1 MVTGP
6 YGITHGRPPVGFVR
20 PLVLFVI
27 AFTQLLF
34 LFAMSTPP
42 TPPLPAGPVS
52 PLTNPAGTGDCC
64 CSPPAPVPT
73 AAAPPPPSS
82 PVTQYLPAAA
92 SLLLLGVGLGLEH
105 WRVAWFT
112 LPVQL
117 AVFGTAYLLVG
128 GHVLRLAVR
137 HLRRGEPFN
146 EFFLMSLATLGAFAI
161 GEYAEGVSV
170 MLFYVIGEHFQG
182 AAVARSRRSIKALL
196 DNRPQW
202 VHLLQH
208 GQPVAVDPRQVRPG
222 DVIQVKAGE
231 RVALDGVVLGEG
243 SDFDVAALTGEPR
256 PETRKR
262 GEAVPAGA
270 INLSR
275 LVDLRVT
282 ARYED
287 SALAKVLQLVEEAAG
302 RKAKTQLFISRFAK
316 VYTPI
321 VVGLATAITLLPY
334 FLVTDY
340 VFSDWLYRALVF
352 LVISCPCALV
362 VSIPL
367 GYFGGIGAAS
377 RQGILFKGATY
388 LDLIAKA
395 DTVVLDK
402 TGTLTEGV
410 FAVQEVVAQGLSEAE
425 LLPLAAALES
435 KSDHPVARAV
445 TAASGGAAA
454 ALPVTEVEELAGHGI
469 RGRVA
474 GRPVTLGNARL
485 FRQLGIAYPAEA
497 DDRADT
503 VVLAALDGR
512 YAGLF
517 VLGDRLRP
525 DAVRGVAALR
535 KAGVARVVMLSGD
548 RQAAV
553 DEVARALGIAE
564 AYGDLLPADKVAR
577 LEALRTPGR
586 TVAFAGDGINDAP
599 VLARADVGIAMGGR
613 GADLAVEA
621 ADVVIATDQPLKLA
635 AAIRIGRRTRQI
647 VWQNIGLAFGV
658 KLGVMLLGAFGVATL
673 WEAVFA
679 DVGVALLAIL
689 NAIRVGRGDS

>member
-1 MVTGP
+1 MSAPHVPPVTGP
-6 YGITHGRPPVGFVR
+6 LPSPGTPVAAPCPP
-20 PLVLFVI
+20 
-27 AFTQLLF
+27 AD
-34 LFAMSTPP
+34 A
-42 TPPLPAGPVS
+42 
-52 PLTNPAGTGDCC
+52 GDCC
-64 CSPPAPVPT
+64 CSPPAPAGAVP
-73 AAAPPPPSS
+73 AATVAPPS
-82 PVTQYLPAAA
+82 PVAQYLPAAA
-92 SLLLLGVGLGLEH
+92 SLLLLGVGLGLEQ
-105 WRVAWFT
+105 WGGAWFT
-112 LPVQL
+112 LPFQL
-117 AVFGTAYLLVG
+117 AVFGAAYLLVG
-128 GHVLRLAVR
+128 GHVLKLAVQ
-137 HLRRGEPFN
+137 HLRRGQPFN

-196 DNRPQW
+196 DNRPQ
-202 VHLLQH
+202 VAHVLQH

-231 RVALDGVVLGEG
+231 RVALDGVLLGEV

-256 PETRKR
+256 PETRRR

-270 INLSR
+270 INLTR
-275 LVDLRVT
+275 LAELRVT

-302 RKAKTQLFISRFAK
+302 RKARTQLFISRFAR

-321 VVGLATAITLLPY
+321 VVALATAITLLPY
-334 FLVTDY
+334 FFVADY
-340 VFSDWLYRALVF
+340 VLADWLYRALVF
-352 LVISCPCALV
+352 LVVSCPCALV

-377 RQGILFKGATY
+377 RQGILFKGATF

-410 FAVQEVVAQGLSEAE
+410 FAVQQVLAPGGDGAE
-425 LLPLAAALES
+425 LLAVAAALES

-445 TAASGGAAA
+445 VAAAGGAVNAPA
-454 ALPVTEVEELAGHGI
+454 VTDVEELAGHGI

-474 GRPVTLGNARL
+474 GRPVVLGNARL
-485 FRQLGIAYPAEA
+485 FGQLGIACPPEA
-497 DDRADT
+497 DRPAGT

-525 DAVRGVAALR
+525 DAARTVAALK
-535 KAGVARVVMLSGD
+535 KAGVSRVVMLSGD

-553 DEVARALGIAE
+553 DAVARQLGIAE
-564 AYGDLLPADKVAR
+564 AYGDLLPADKVQR
-577 LEALRTPGR
+577 LEALRAPGR

-599 VLARADVGIAMGGR
+599 VLARADVGLAMGGR

-621 ADVVIATDQPLKLA
+621 ADVVIATDQPLKIA
-635 AAIRIGRRTRQI
+635 TAIRIGRRTRQI
-647 VWQNIGLAFGV
+647 VWQNIALAFGV

-689 NAIRVGRGDS
+689 NAIRIGRARF

>member
-1 MVTGP
+1 V
-6 YGITHGRPPVGFVR
+6 
-20 PLVLFVI
+20 
-27 AFTQLLF
+27 A
-34 LFAMSTPP
+34 
-42 TPPLPAGPVS
+42 
-52 PLTNPAGTGDCC
+52 
-64 CSPPAPVPT
+64 
-73 AAAPPPPSS
+73 
-82 PVTQYLPAAA
+82 QYLPAAA

-112 LPVQL
+112 LPVQG
-117 AVFGTAYLLVG
+117 AVFGAAYLLVG

-137 HLRRGEPFN
+137 HLRRGQPFN

-196 DNRPQW
+196 DNRPQR

-208 GQPVAVDPRQVRPG
+208 GQPVAADPRQVRPG

-256 PETRKR
+256 PETRRR

-334 FLVTDY
+334 FFAADY

-410 FAVQEVVAQGLSEAE
+410 FAVQEVVTQGISEAE
-425 LLPLAAALES
+425 LVPIAAALES

-445 TAASGGAAA
+445 AAAGGGAAA
-454 ALPVTEVEELAGHGI
+454 ALLVTEVEEIAGHGI

-485 FRQLGIAYPAEA
+485 FRQLGLAYPSQADGRAES
-497 DDRADT
+497 

-525 DAVRGVAALR
+525 DAIRAVAALR
-535 KAGVARVVMLSGD
+535 KAGVTRVVMLSGD

-553 DEVARALGIAE
+553 DEVARQLGITE
-564 AYGDLLPADKVAR
+564 AYGDLLPADKVTR
-577 LEALRTPGR
+577 LEALRAPGR

-689 NAIRVGRGDS
+689 NAIRVGRVES

>member
-1 MVTGP
+1 
-6 YGITHGRPPVGFVR
+6 
-20 PLVLFVI
+20 
-27 AFTQLLF
+27 
-34 LFAMSTPP
+34 MSTPP
-42 TPPLPAGPVS
+42 IPPLPAVPVA
-52 PLTNPAGTGDCC
+52 PQTTPAACTPAGTDDCC
-64 CSPPAPVPT
+64 GSPPAPGP
-73 AAAPPPPSS
+73 AAAASPS
-82 PVTQYLPAAA
+82 PVAQYLPAAA
-92 SLLLLGVGLGLEH
+92 SLLLLGLGLGLEH

-112 LPVQL
+112 LPVQGV
-117 AVFGTAYLLVG
+117 VFGAAYLLVG

-137 HLRRGEPFN
+137 HLRRGQPFN

-196 DNRPQW
+196 DNRPQQ
-202 VHLLQH
+202 VHLLKH

-275 LVDLRVT
+275 VADLRVT

-334 FLVTDY
+334 FFVTDY
-340 VFSDWLYRALVF
+340 VFADWLYRALVF

-410 FAVQEVVAQGLSEAE
+410 FAVQEVVTQGLSETE
-425 LLPLAAALES
+425 LVSLAAALES
-435 KSDHPVARAV
+435 KSNHPVARAV
-445 TAASGGAAA
+445 AAVGGAAT

-474 GRPVTLGNARL
+474 GRPVVLGNARL

-497 DDRADT
+497 DSRAGT

-525 DAVRGVAALR
+525 DAIRGVAALR
-535 KAGVARVVMLSGD
+535 KAGVTRVVMLSGD

-553 DEVARALGIAE
+553 DAVARPLGIDE
-564 AYGDLLPADKVAR
+564 AYGDLLPADKVTH
-577 LEALRTPGR
+577 LEALRAPGR

-689 NAIRVGRGDS
+689 NAIRVGRGI

>member
-1 MVTGP
+1 
-6 YGITHGRPPVGFVR
+6 
-20 PLVLFVI
+20 
-27 AFTQLLF
+27 
-34 LFAMSTPP
+34 
-42 TPPLPAGPVS
+42 VS
-52 PLTNPAGTGDCC
+52 
-64 CSPPAPVPT
+64 
-73 AAAPPPPSS
+73 
-82 PVTQYLPAAA
+82 QYLPAAA
-92 SLLLLGVGLGLEH
+92 SLLLLGVGLGLEYG
-105 WRVAWFT
+105 RVAWFT

-137 HLRRGEPFN
+137 HLRRGQPFN

-196 DNRPQW
+196 DNRPQQ
-202 VHLLQH
+202 VHRLLH

-231 RVALDGVVLGEG
+231 RVALDGVVLEG
-243 SDFDVAALTGEPR
+243 SSDFDVAALTGEPR
-256 PETRKR
+256 PETRKQ

-321 VVGLATAITLLPY
+321 VVGLATAITFLPY
-334 FLVTDY
+334 FFVADY
-340 VFSDWLYRALVF
+340 AFSDWLYRALVF
-352 LVISCPCALV
+352 LVVSCPCALV

-367 GYFGGIGAAS
+367 GYFGGIGAGS

-410 FAVQEVVAQGLSEAE
+410 FAVQEVVAQGLPEAE
-425 LLPLAAALES
+425 LVALAAALES

-445 TAASGGAAA
+445 AAAAGGGA
-454 ALPVTEVEELAGHGI
+454 ALPVTEAEELAGHGI

-474 GRPVTLGNARL
+474 GRPLVLGNARF

-497 DDRADT
+497 DDRAGT

-512 YAGLF
+512 YAGRF

-525 DAVRGVAALR
+525 DAVRAVAALR
-535 KAGVARVVMLSGD
+535 QAGVSRVVMLSGD

-553 DEVARALGIAE
+553 DAVARSLGIAE
-564 AYGDLLPADKVAR
+564 AYGDLLPADKVTR
-577 LEALRTPGR
+577 LEALRAPGR

-635 AAIRIGRRTRQI
+635 MAIRIGRRTRQI

-689 NAIRVGRGDS
+689 NAIRVGKGLES

>member
-1 MVTGP
+1 
-6 YGITHGRPPVGFVR
+6 
-20 PLVLFVI
+20 
-27 AFTQLLF
+27 
-34 LFAMSTPP
+34 
-42 TPPLPAGPVS
+42 
-52 PLTNPAGTGDCC
+52 
-64 CSPPAPVPT
+64 
-73 AAAPPPPSS
+73 
-82 PVTQYLPAAA
+82 
-92 SLLLLGVGLGLEH
+92 
-105 WRVAWFT
+105 
-112 LPVQL
+112 
-117 AVFGTAYLLVG
+117 
-128 GHVLRLAVR
+128 
-137 HLRRGEPFN
+137 
-146 EFFLMSLATLGAFAI
+146 
-161 GEYAEGVSV
+161 
-170 MLFYVIGEHFQG
+170 
-182 AAVARSRRSIKALL
+182 
-196 DNRPQW
+196 
-202 VHLLQH
+202 
-208 GQPVAVDPRQVRPG
+208 
-222 DVIQVKAGE
+222 
-231 RVALDGVVLGEG
+231 
-243 SDFDVAALTGEPR
+243 
-256 PETRKR
+256 
-262 GEAVPAGA
+262 
-270 INLSR
+270 
-275 LVDLRVT
+275 
-282 ARYED
+282 
-287 SALAKVLQLVEEAAG
+287 
-302 RKAKTQLFISRFAK
+302 
-316 VYTPI
+316 
-321 VVGLATAITLLPY
+321 
-334 FLVTDY
+334 
-340 VFSDWLYRALVF
+340 
-352 LVISCPCALV
+352 VISCPCALV

-410 FAVQEVVAQGLSEAE
+410 FAVQEVVTQGISEAE
-425 LLPLAAALES
+425 LVPIAAALES

-445 TAASGGAAA
+445 AAAGGGAAA
-454 ALPVTEVEELAGHGI
+454 ALLVTEVEEIAGHGI

-497 DDRADT
+497 DGRAGS

-525 DAVRGVAALR
+525 DAIQAVAALR
-535 KAGVARVVMLSGD
+535 KAGVTRVVMLSGD

-553 DEVARALGIAE
+553 DEVARQLGITE
-564 AYGDLLPADKVAR
+564 AYGDLLPADKVTR
-577 LEALRTPGR
+577 LEALRAPGR

-613 GADLAVEA
+613 GADLAIEA

-689 NAIRVGRGDS
+689 NAIRVGRVER

>member
-1 MVTGP
+1 MSTSNPHLHTTGP
-6 YGITHGRPPVGFVR
+6 V
-20 PLVLFVI
+20 
-27 AFTQLLF
+27 A
-34 LFAMSTPP
+34 PP
-42 TPPLPAGPVS
+42 TIPLPVAACP
-52 PLTNPAGTGDCC
+52 PAHSGDCC
-64 CSPPAPVPT
+64 CSSPAPVATQAVPVAAPPAPQ
-73 AAAPPPPSS
+73 S
-82 PVTQYLPAAA
+82 PVTQYLPAAT
-92 SLLLLGVGLGLEH
+92 SLLLLGTGLGLEY
-105 WRVAWFT
+105 WGVAWFT
-112 LPVQL
+112 GAAQL
-117 AVFGTAYLLVG
+117 VVFGAAYLLVG

-137 HLRRGEPFN
+137 HLRRGQPFN

-202 VHLLQH
+202 VQLLRN
-208 GQPVAVDPRQVRPG
+208 GQPVTTDPRQVQPG

-256 PETRKR
+256 PETRRR

-302 RKAKTQLFISRFAK
+302 RKAKTQLFISRFAQ

-321 VVGLATAITLLPY
+321 VVALATAITLLPY
-334 FLVTDY
+334 FFVADY
-340 VFSDWLYRALVF
+340 VLGDWLYRALVF

-377 RQGILFKGATY
+377 RRGILFKGATY

-395 DTVVLDK
+395 DTVVVDK

-410 FAVQEVVAQGLSEAE
+410 FAVQQVVPHGVDRAE
-425 LLPLAAALES
+425 LVALAAALES

-445 TAASGGAAA
+445 AAA
-454 ALPVTEVEELAGHGI
+454 GTGSALPVTEVEELPGYGI
-469 RGRVA
+469 RGRVN

-485 FRQLGIAYPAEA
+485 FRQLGIALPPEA
-497 DDRADT
+497 DDRAGS

-512 YAGLF
+512 YAGRF

-525 DAVRGVAALR
+525 DAIRSIAALK
-535 KAGVARVVMLSGD
+535 KAGVTRVVMLSGD

-553 DEVARALGIAE
+553 DEVARQVGITE

-577 LEALRTPGR
+577 LEALREPGR

-621 ADVVIATDQPLKLA
+621 ADVVIATDHPYKMVE
-635 AAIRIGRRTRQI
+635 AIRIGRRTRRI

-689 NAIRVGRGDS
+689 NAMRVGGSEQ

>member
-1 MVTGP
+1 
-6 YGITHGRPPVGFVR
+6 
-20 PLVLFVI
+20 
-27 AFTQLLF
+27 
-34 LFAMSTPP
+34 
-42 TPPLPAGPVS
+42 
-52 PLTNPAGTGDCC
+52 
-64 CSPPAPVPT
+64 
-73 AAAPPPPSS
+73 
-82 PVTQYLPAAA
+82 
-92 SLLLLGVGLGLEH
+92 
-105 WRVAWFT
+105 
-112 LPVQL
+112 
-117 AVFGTAYLLVG
+117 
-128 GHVLRLAVR
+128 
-137 HLRRGEPFN
+137 
-146 EFFLMSLATLGAFAI
+146 
-161 GEYAEGVSV
+161 

-196 DNRPQW
+196 NNRPQW
-202 VHLLQH
+202 VHLLRD

-222 DVIQVKAGE
+222 DLIQVKAGE
-231 RVALDGVVLGEG
+231 RVALDGVVAGEG

-256 PETRKR
+256 PETRRR

-287 SALAKVLQLVEEAAG
+287 SALARVLQLVEEAAG

-321 VVGLATAITLLPY
+321 VVALATAITLLPY
-334 FLVTDY
+334 FFVADY
-340 VFSDWLYRALVF
+340 VFADWLYRALVF

-377 RQGILFKGATY
+377 RQGILLKGATY
-388 LDLIAKA
+388 LDLLARA

-410 FAVQEVVAQGLSEAE
+410 FAVQEVTAHGVSQAE
-425 LLPLAAALES
+425 LTAVAAALES

-445 TAASGGAAA
+445 AAAAGGAPS
-454 ALPVTEVEELAGHGI
+454 ALPVTEVEELPGHGI

-474 GRPVTLGNARL
+474 GRPVTLGNAR
-485 FRQLGIAYPAEA
+485 FFHQLGIAIPAEA
-497 DDRADT
+497 GDRAGS

-525 DAVRGVAALR
+525 DAVRAVAALR
-535 KAGVARVVMLSGD
+535 KASVTRVVMLSGD

-553 DEVARALGIAE
+553 DEVARQLGITE
-564 AYGDLLPADKVAR
+564 AYGDLLPADKVTR
-577 LEALRTPGR
+577 LEALRAPGR

-689 NAIRVGRGDS
+689 NAIRIGRMER

>member
-1 MVTGP
+1 
-6 YGITHGRPPVGFVR
+6 
-20 PLVLFVI
+20 
-27 AFTQLLF
+27 
-34 LFAMSTPP
+34 MSTPP
-42 TPPLPAGPVS
+42 TPPPPAGLVAPQTTPS
-52 PLTNPAGTGDCC
+52 AAACTPAGTDDCC
-64 CSPPAPVPT
+64 CSPPAP
-73 AAAPPPPSS
+73 AAAVPPPSRS
-82 PVTQYLPAAA
+82 PVAQYLPAAA

-105 WRVAWFT
+105 WRIAWFT

-117 AVFGTAYLLVG
+117 TVFGAAYLLVG

-137 HLRRGEPFN
+137 HLRRGQPFN

-196 DNRPQW
+196 DNRPQR
-202 VHLLQH
+202 VHRLQH
-208 GQPVAVDPRQVRPG
+208 GQPVDVDPRQVRPG
-222 DVIQVKAGE
+222 DVIQVRAGE

-256 PETRKR
+256 PETRR
-262 GEAVPAGA
+262 QGEAVPAGA

-275 LVDLRVT
+275 LTDLRVT

-287 SALAKVLQLVEEAAG
+287 SALAKILQLVEEAAG

-321 VVGLATAITLLPY
+321 VVGLATAITLLPSL
-334 FLVTDY
+334 FVADY
-340 VFSDWLYRALVF
+340 VFADWLYRALVF

-410 FAVQEVVAQGLSEAE
+410 FAVQEVVAHGIPEAE
-425 LLPLAAALES
+425 LVPLAAALES

-445 TAASGGAAA
+445 AAAGGAA

-497 DDRADT
+497 DGRAGS
-503 VVLAALDGR
+503 VVLAAVDGR

-525 DAVRGVAALR
+525 DAVRAVAALR
-535 KAGVARVVMLSGD
+535 KAGVTRVVMLSGD

-553 DEVARALGIAE
+553 DEVARPLGITE
-564 AYGDLLPADKVAR
+564 AYGDLLPADKVTR
-577 LEALRTPGR
+577 LEALRAPGR

-658 KLGVMLLGAFGVATL
+658 KLGVMLLGAFGIATL

-689 NAIRVGRGDS
+689 NAIRVGRGER

>member
-1 MVTGP
+1 M
-6 YGITHGRPPVGFVR
+6 
-20 PLVLFVI
+20 
-27 AFTQLLF
+27 
-34 LFAMSTPP
+34 
-42 TPPLPAGPVS
+42 
-52 PLTNPAGTGDCC
+52 
-64 CSPPAPVPT
+64 
-73 AAAPPPPSS
+73 
-82 PVTQYLPAAA
+82 QYLPAAA
-92 SLLLLGVGLGLEH
+92 SLLLLAAGLGLEH
-105 WRVAWFT
+105 WGVAWFT
-112 LPVQL
+112 LPAQL
-117 AVFGTAYLLVG
+117 VVFGTAYLLVG
-128 GHVLRLAVR
+128 GHVLRLAMR
-137 HLRRGEPFN
+137 QLRRGQPFN

-161 GEYAEGVSV
+161 REYAEGVSV
-170 MLFYVIGEHFQG
+170 MLFYVIGEHFQA

-202 VHLLQH
+202 VQLLRD
-208 GQPVAVDPRQVRPG
+208 GQLVAVDPRQVRPG

-256 PETRKR
+256 PETRRR
-262 GEAVPAGA
+262 GETVPAGA

-275 LVDLRVT
+275 LVDLHVT

-321 VVGLATAITLLPY
+321 VVALATAITLLPY
-334 FLVTDY
+334 FFVAGY

-377 RQGILFKGATY
+377 RRGILFKGATY

-410 FAVQEVVAQGLSEAE
+410 FAVQEVVPHSMGEAE
-425 LLPLAAALES
+425 LVAFAAALES
-435 KSDHPVARAV
+435 KSDHPVARAIAA
-445 TAASGGAAA
+445 TATGTSF
-454 ALPVTEVEELAGHGI
+454 ALPVTEVEELPGHGI
-469 RGRVA
+469 RGRVD

-485 FRQLGIAYPAEA
+485 FRQLGIACPPEN
-497 DDRADT
+497 DGRAGL

-512 YAGLF
+512 YAGRF

-525 DAVRGVAALR
+525 DAIRSIAALK
-535 KAGVARVVMLSGD
+535 KAGVTRVVMLSGD

-553 DEVARALGIAE
+553 DEVARQMSITE
-564 AYGDLLPADKVAR
+564 AYGDLLPADKVTR
-577 LEALRTPGR
+577 LEALRAPGR

-621 ADVVIATDQPLKLA
+621 ADVVIATDQPYKIVEA
-635 AAIRIGRRTRQI
+635 VRIGRRTRRI

-689 NAIRVGRGDS
+689 NAMRVGTKD

>member
-1 MVTGP
+1 
-6 YGITHGRPPVGFVR
+6 
-20 PLVLFVI
+20 
-27 AFTQLLF
+27 
-34 LFAMSTPP
+34 MSIPP
-42 TPPLPAGPVS
+42 TSSLPAGPVS
-52 PLTNPAGTGDCC
+52 PQTIAPATCTPAGTDDCC
-64 CSPPAPVPT
+64 CSPPVPAP
-73 AAAPPPPSS
+73 AAATPPAPPS
-82 PVTQYLPAAA
+82 PVAQYLPAAA
-92 SLLLLGVGLGLEH
+92 SLLLLAVGLGLEH
-105 WRVAWFT
+105 WRVDWFT
-112 LPVQL
+112 RPVQL
-117 AVFGTAYLLVG
+117 AVFGAAYLLVG

-137 HLRRGEPFN
+137 HLRRGQPFN

-196 DNRPQW
+196 DNRPQQ
-202 VHLLQH
+202 VHRLQH
-208 GQPVAVDPRQVRPG
+208 GQPVAVDPRQVRSG

-256 PETRKR
+256 PETRRR

-334 FLVTDY
+334 FFVADY
-340 VFSDWLYRALVF
+340 VFADWLYRALVF

-388 LDLIAKA
+388 LDLIARA

-410 FAVQEVVAQGLSEAE
+410 FAVQKVVAQGVSEAE
-425 LLPLAAALES
+425 LVSLAAALES

-445 TAASGGAAA
+445 AATGGGAAM
-454 ALPVTEVEELAGHGI
+454 PVTEVEEIAGHGI

-474 GRPVTLGNARL
+474 GRPVALGNARW
-485 FRQLGIAYPAEA
+485 FRQLGIACPAAA
-497 DDRADT
+497 DRRAGS

-525 DAVRGVAALR
+525 DAVRAVAALR
-535 KAGVARVVMLSGD
+535 KAGVTRLVMLSGD

-553 DEVARALGIAE
+553 DEVARALGITE
-564 AYGDLLPADKVAR
+564 AYGDLLPADKVTR
-577 LEALRTPGR
+577 LEALRAPGR

-599 VLARADVGIAMGGR
+599 VLAR
-613 GADLAVEA
+613 

-658 KLGVMLLGAFGVATL
+658 KLGVMLLGAFGIATL

-689 NAIRVGRGDS
+689 NAIRVGRVER

>member
-1 MVTGP
+1 
-6 YGITHGRPPVGFVR
+6 
-20 PLVLFVI
+20 
-27 AFTQLLF
+27 
-34 LFAMSTPP
+34 MSTPS

-52 PLTNPAGTGDCC
+52 PQTTPAAACSPAGPDDCC
-64 CSPPAPVPT
+64 CAPPVPVT
-73 AAAPPPPSS
+73 AAAPPPPPAS
-82 PVTQYLPAAA
+82 PVTQYLPAAV

-112 LPVQL
+112 LPVQGV
-117 AVFGTAYLLVG
+117 VFGAAYLLVG

-137 HLRRGEPFN
+137 HLRRGQPFN

-196 DNRPQW
+196 DNRPQQ
-202 VHLLQH
+202 VHRLQH

-287 SALAKVLQLVEEAAG
+287 SALARVLQLVEEAAG

-334 FLVTDY
+334 LFVADY
-340 VFSDWLYRALVF
+340 AFSDWLYRALVF

-367 GYFGGIGAAS
+367 GYFGGIGAGS

-425 LLPLAAALES
+425 LVSLAAALES

-445 TAASGGAAA
+445 AAA
-454 ALPVTEVEELAGHGI
+454 AVGAVDLPVTEAEEIAGHGI

-474 GRPVTLGNARL
+474 GRPVVLGNARL
-485 FRQLGIAYPAEA
+485 FRQLGIPYPAET
-497 DDRADT
+497 DDQAGT

-512 YAGLF
+512 
-517 VLGDRLRP
+517 
-525 DAVRGVAALR
+525 
-535 KAGVARVVMLSGD
+535 
-548 RQAAV
+548 
-553 DEVARALGIAE
+553 
-564 AYGDLLPADKVAR
+564 
-577 LEALRTPGR
+577 
-586 TVAFAGDGINDAP
+586 
-599 VLARADVGIAMGGR
+599 
-613 GADLAVEA
+613 
-621 ADVVIATDQPLKLA
+621 
-635 AAIRIGRRTRQI
+635 
-647 VWQNIGLAFGV
+647 
-658 KLGVMLLGAFGVATL
+658 
-673 WEAVFA
+673 
-679 DVGVALLAIL
+679 
-689 NAIRVGRGDS
+689 